1 MSVGILN
8 GELAMS
14 QGAST
19 IFNFFIGALY
29 LIGFIVALGVIGKVL
44 EWLSNVVASVC
55 NYLTNTVSTA
65 IIWMLQ
71 HAMSYGLQLIQ
82 LAYEVISAPI
92 ERIAMERSIAIQE
105 LVKLWQLYWQYG
117 RDEFRSFRSF
127 CRYMRGEGDDRE
139 EEEQVSEKEQDQK
152 RERETPPEKK
162 PANAYKD
169 ALLLLGFSESE
180 TLDLALLKKRHR
192 ELISRVH
199 PDKGCPTSIL
209 AQQINDA
216 VKLVKQKRGWK

>member
-1 MSVGILN
+1 
-8 GELAMS
+8 MS

-29 LIGFIVALGVIGKVL
+29 LIGFIVALGVIGKLL
-44 EWLSNVVASVC
+44 EWLSNVIASAC
-55 NYLTNTVSTA
+55 NYLTDTVSTA
-65 IIWMLQ
+65 IIRTLQ
-71 HAMSYGLQLIQ
+71 RSMSYGLQLIQ
-82 LAYEVISAPI
+82 LAYGAISAPI
-92 ERIAMERSIAIQE
+92 KRIAMERWLALQE
-105 LVKLWQLYWQYG
+105 RLKLWQLYWQYG

-139 EEEQVSEKEQDQK
+139 EQDEHESKKEQ
-152 RERETPPEKK
+152 ERETPPPEK

-169 ALLLLGFSESE
+169 ALLLLGFSENES
-180 TLDLALLKKRHR
+180 LDLALLKKRHR

-199 PDKGCPTSIL
+199 PDKGCPTPIL

>member
-1 MSVGILN
+1 MNGAILN
-8 GELAMS
+8 GELVMS

-44 EWLSNVVASVC
+44 EWLSNVVASAC
-55 NYLTNTVSTA
+55 NYLTDAVSTA
-65 IIWMLQ
+65 IIRTLQ
-71 HAMSYGLQLIQ
+71 RSICYSLQLIQ
-82 LAYEVISAPI
+82 LAYGALSAPI
-92 ERIAMERSIAIQE
+92 KRIAIERWLALQE
-105 LVKLWQLYWQYG
+105 RLKLWQLYWQYG

-139 EEEQVSEKEQDQK
+139 QEEHESEKEQ
-152 RERETPPEKK
+152 EREKERESPPEKK

-169 ALLLLGFSESE
+169 ALLLLGFSENE
-180 TLDLALLKKRHR
+180 PLDLALLKKRHR

-199 PDKGCPTSIL
+199 PDKGCPTPIL

-216 VKLVKQKRGWK
+216 VNLVKQKRGWK

>member
-1 MSVGILN
+1 
-8 GELAMS
+8 MS

-44 EWLSNVVASVC
+44 EWLSYVVASAC
-55 NYLTNTVSTA
+55 NYLTDAVSTA
-65 IIWMLQ
+65 IIRMLQ
-71 HAMSYGLQLIQ
+71 RAMSYGLQLIQ
-82 LAYEVISAPI
+82 LAYGAISAPI
-92 ERIAMERSIAIQE
+92 KRIAVECWLALQER
-105 LVKLWQLYWQYG
+105 LKLWQLYWQYG

-139 EEEQVSEKEQDQK
+139 QEEHESEKEQE
-152 RERETPPEKK
+152 RERKRETPSPEK

-169 ALLLLGFSESE
+169 ALLLLGFGETES
-180 TLDLALLKKRHR
+180 LDLALLKKRHR

-199 PDKGCPTSIL
+199 PDKGCPTPIL